1 MNHERARAAGMSKSE
16 GRVCGF
22 CRAPASDDRDGG
34 GNLLG
39 PLPGDKPLWTHE
51 MCALFSPATRLREG
65 EPDGEG
71 LAVIPDDIPPS
82 RTGAL
87 TLACLDAPSVRKEVA
102 RGAKLPCEIC
112 RRPGAS
118 IGCFVCS
125 RRCFHYPCAQRAGL
139 VEWHWW
145 ESGHHAR
152 VVHCPEHLDARGEL
166 YWSGDDPAW
175 PSTAR
180 GWYRIVIVDGPVE
193 GEYLNFYCDEPFGQ
207 EMVDF
212 NLAPCRLDPPPSD
225 ECARWKAVRALVSAS
240 TPGGVPSATAD
251 AAAAPAAVALV
262 SAPVNAP
269 PSAPPPPPP
278 CPLPLLGS
286 AARQAAATAALG
298 AVLVPLTARAAPG
311 CVAPSVGTF
320 ESHDGGSHSPL
331 IALPSSVQARA
342 R

>member
-1 MNHERARAAGMSKSE
+1 M
-16 GRVCGF
+16 
-22 CRAPASDDRDGG
+22 
-34 GNLLG
+34 
-39 PLPGDKPLWTHE
+39 
-51 MCALFSPATRLREG
+51 
-65 EPDGEG
+65 
-71 LAVIPDDIPPS
+71 
-82 RTGAL
+82 
-87 TLACLDAPSVRKEVA
+87 
-102 RGAKLPCEIC
+102 
-112 RRPGAS
+112 
-118 IGCFVCS
+118 
-125 RRCFHYPCAQRAGL
+125 
-139 VEWHWW
+139 
-145 ESGHHAR
+145 
-152 VVHCPEHLDARGEL
+152 
-166 YWSGDDPAW
+166 
-175 PSTAR
+175 
-180 GWYRIVIVDGPVE
+180 IVDGPVE

>member
-1 MNHERARAAGMSKSE
+1 
-16 GRVCGF
+16 
-22 CRAPASDDRDGG
+22 
-34 GNLLG
+34 
-39 PLPGDKPLWTHE
+39 

-65 EPDGEG
+65 EPDGAG

-193 GEYLNFYCDEPFGQ
+193 GEYLNFYCDEPLRPG
-207 EMVDF
+207 
-212 NLAPCRLDPPPSD
+212 NGRLHPRRA
-225 ECARWKAVRALVSAS
+225 ARPAALRRVRAVESGPRPRQRVHPRRRA
-240 TPGGVPSATAD
+240 SATAD

-262 SAPVNAP
+262 SARSTRRRPRRRRRRRARCRCSARPPV
-269 PSAPPPPPP
+269 
-278 CPLPLLGS
+278 
-286 AARQAAATAALG
+286 AAATAALG